1 MDKEIEKAINAMY
14 RGILYEKKSKKHR
27 FLIDMES
34 AENIHQKQMKYYNQF
49 YSVKENEMMKGIPD
63 KNINMDSYCKDYY
76 ERKEVITSFQIG
88 EIWESV
94 TQSKH
99 ETEVFHI
106 LEKVID
112 KKLIS
117 TISSIEDIEKRFI
130 EKKENELNV
139 LIIGAGPNGLF
150 LANYINQLYNQN
162 YSNFHVNILV
172 LDNRIAS
179 ETIRMPYNRN
189 RVFQIGTRYL
199 DIVLPNIYCK
209 TERRNNRM
217 DIPIKYLEFLFYL
230 KTFQEEVPLLF
241 TNQYEK
247 WTDIQKLIK
256 KLNIDVLYDSSGG
269 RIDGI
274 HLKPDSQMIKGI
286 DMKSEKY
293 TFHLDKKKSLVEL
306 KIKGNIDTF
315 LSVDFLGKDSFYVE
329 PITFDIRNEDD
340 FELLQKVCI
349 PKKDYLS
356 FIKKIKDKTLQKKC
370 IGLYEKVIKQ
380 NSKIEYIILNSF
392 HIRLYHRLKVCEQMK
407 YKNQSFLY
415 IGTGDTIFSSHYLVG
430 AGLNRT
436 IVFSLK
442 TCHLFPM
449 LFTKY

>member
-14 RGILYEKKSKKHR
+14 RGILYEKRSKRHR
-27 FLIDMES
+27 FLIDMDF

-49 YSVKENEMMKGIPD
+49 YSVEENDIMKGVPD

-88 EIWESV
+88 EIWENV

-99 ETEVFHI
+99 ETELFHI

-150 LANYINQLYNQN
+150 LANYMNQLYNQN

-209 TERRNNRM
+209 TKKKNSGIY
-217 DIPIKYLEFLFYL
+217 IPIKYLEFLLYL
-230 KTFQEEVPLLF
+230 KTFQEEIPLLF

-247 WTDIQKLIK
+247 WADIQKLIK

-274 HLKPDSQMIKGI
+274 QLKPDSQMIKGI
-286 DMKSEKY
+286 DMKSDKY
-293 TFHLDKKKSLVEL
+293 TFHLDKKNNLVEL
-306 KIKGNIDTF
+306 KIKGDMDTF

-329 PITFDIRNEDD
+329 PITLDIKNEDD

-370 IGLYEKVIKQ
+370 IGLYEKVIKK
-380 NSKIEYIILNSF
+380 NTKIEYIVLNSF
-392 HIRLYHRLKVCEQMK
+392 QVRLYHKLKVCEQMK

-415 IGTGDTIFSSHYLVG
+415 IGTGDTIFSSHYIVG